1 MKKVAIVGASGY
13 AGCQLVRMISKH
25 SNLELTALFVSEN
38 SADKGKKISEL
49 YGSLDGICS
58 LSLEPLSS
66 AKDIIG
72 RADAVFLATDHKVS
86 HDIAPSLVDAGIAV
100 FDLSGAFRISNTAV
114 FESAYGF
121 AHEHTDL
128 LKKAVYALGEYVN
141 LDELRNTKMISLPG
155 CYPTASQLAL
165 RPLIDNDL
173 LDLNYRPSI
182 NAISGVSGAGRKA
195 KLTNSFCEVSVNAYG
210 VFTHRHQP
218 EIAEHLGTE
227 VIFTPHLGDFKQG
240 IHATV
245 NAKLKDGVTKQMVD
259 DAFAYY
265 KDKPLVRVKEGMP
278 KLQDVQYTP
287 FCDIG
292 YAMKDGYIVVCSCID
307 NLLKGA
313 SAQAI
318 QILNLYYGFDELEGL
333 L

>member
-86 HDIAPSLVDAGIAV
+86 HDLAPDLVEAGIAV
-100 FDLSGAFRISNTAV
+100 FDLSGAFRISNTDV

-141 LDELRNTKMISLPG
+141 LDELRNYYHYLPS
-155 CYPTASQLAL
+155 YW
-165 RPLIDNDL
+165 N
-173 LDLNYRPSI
+173 
-182 NAISGVSGAGRKA
+182 
-195 KLTNSFCEVSVNAYG
+195 
-210 VFTHRHQP
+210 
-218 EIAEHLGTE
+218 
-227 VIFTPHLGDFKQG
+227 
-240 IHATV
+240 
-245 NAKLKDGVTKQMVD
+245 KLKEIQCKLPCDPMKKASGSVFDLEKRFMLEDKWIADG
-259 DAFAYY
+259 
-265 KDKPLVRVKEGMP
+265 REKEIRS
-278 KLQDVQYTP
+278 KK
-287 FCDIG
+287 FFEE
-292 YAMKDGYIVVCSCID
+292 
-307 NLLKGA
+307 LKT
-313 SAQAI
+313 
-318 QILNLYYGFDELEGL
+318 ILKEK
-333 L
+333 